1 MEPNVCGPCLDGYT
15 GAEGSANT
23 ACSMVSSETSTT
35 DNQELFVGIPPVQEK
50 VASEKKISIKI
61 NAVHLN
67 QGIPAGDL
75 TSSSSL
81 LMDTDEVISSQNS
94 LLEEVESNVE
104 KDEHFTQGQHRLLE
118 DEPLLSQEEVPA
130 LEALDSYVEKD
141 EHFTQGQHRLL
152 EDEPLLSQ
160 EEVTACPFHA
170 VATGPGQCACK
181 EGYDIDSTGT
191 QCIPVRPDPIGHAF
205 ESARMGAEATLSP

>member
-1 MEPNVCGPCLDGYT
+1 LEDEPLLSQEEDPALEALDSY
-15 GAEGSANT
+15 
-23 ACSMVSSETSTT
+23 
-35 DNQELFVGIPPVQEK
+35 
-50 VASEKKISIKI
+50 
-61 NAVHLN
+61 
-67 QGIPAGDL
+67 
-75 TSSSSL
+75 
-81 LMDTDEVISSQNS
+81 
-94 LLEEVESNVE
+94 VE

-118 DEPLLSQEEVPA
+118 DEPLLSQEEAPA

-191 QCIPVRPDPIGHAF
+191 QCIPVRPNPIGHAF